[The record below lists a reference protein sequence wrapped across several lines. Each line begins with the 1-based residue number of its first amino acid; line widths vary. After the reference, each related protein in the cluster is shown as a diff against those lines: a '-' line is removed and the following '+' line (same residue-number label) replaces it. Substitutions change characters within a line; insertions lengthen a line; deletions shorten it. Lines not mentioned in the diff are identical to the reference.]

1 MANQSFDSLYTVQ
14 SFVDDYQ
21 IFISSDEETK
31 EKYLGAMWT
40 CNTLSGISQQSI
52 DAIIATLSARYSAHT
67 FIQFGTLST
76 PDIDESIEN
85 YRKGK
90 ASSKGLI
97 GELVYRQI
105 THLEHG
111 VKEPLVYVSGVKLHR
126 KRLIITFK
134 SLVKGY
140 DEMALRQ
147 FSEQA
152 DRFAAGLEAAN
163 LSLLKVNQKGYL
175 EILRQLTHIFDGKDS
190 RYDQSTSLS
199 DQVHYINDMVGVK
212 KNEIFFETG
221 SQPDKNFYAKALSVK
236 YFPEETS
243 IAVMNY
249 LIGDPRGLNNQITE
263 PFYMVLTLH
272 YPDQDAKKSSVEKK
286 SAMINYQSWGSMG
299 KVVPAIGYK
308 KRGIDVLIDEIH
320 NSSTTLVE
328 ANLTTWLFA
337 RTKKEVS
344 DLSESCRSY
353 FKSLHFD
360 MLEDAYI
367 LDGLWAAT
375 APLNATAAGIKDL
388 RRFHSMA
395 TSHAGQFLPIF
406 GEKSG
411 PKTPV
416 IPFLTLRG
424 EVGGFDLYSSQTNF
438 NAIIAAASGSGKS
451 FLTQAMV
458 VNYLA
463 EGAQI
468 WVIDTGYSYKKLALS
483 LGEKATFIDLQPD
496 KPMCINPFSAFLP
509 SHGGENKDFDDEISS
524 VTALFEKMVQQR
536 DPLSDI
542 AVSKLEAAI
551 RSAYGKDQGHTTVVN
566 VAEYLSSQ
574 DNDDLVSHELAAKMH
589 AFSHGQYRQWFDG
602 EATIDLNNDLVVLE
616 LESLKS
622 QPRLKDV
629 VLAML
634 IQKINH
640 QMYTTRGRKK
650 ILFIDEAWSLMDDPL
665 MVKNLEIGFRTARK
679 HDGAIVVITQS
690 IGDLYRSENTKSMIE
705 NAAWLLVLQQNE
717 SAVNDAI
724 DSKRLS
730 IEPYGQQMLKGV
742 HTSRGN
748 YSEVM
753 VINNQDWCIYRL
765 VLDKFTQV
773 MYSTSGQE
781 RNDILDAVD
790 RGEDVIEAIKKLI
803 IGNQS
808 WGLLKHLENQIYQSI
823 EVSNNEGEIRK
834 MIAEIV

>member
-1 MANQSFDSLYTVQ
+1 MASKSFDALYTVQ

-21 IFISSDEETK
+21 IFISSDEQTK
-31 EKYLGAMWT
+31 DMYLGAIWT
-40 CNTLSGISQQSI
+40 CSTLSGISQQNI
-52 DAIIATLSARYSAHT
+52 DAIIATLSSRYSAHT
-67 FIQFGTLST
+67 FIQFATLGT
-76 PDIDESIEN
+76 PDIDDEINS
-85 YRKGK
+85 YKKGK
-90 ASSKGLI
+90 VQSTGLI
-97 GELVYRQI
+97 GELVYRQMS
-105 THLEHG
+105 HLEHG

-126 KRLIITFK
+126 KRLVITFK
-134 SLVKGY
+134 SKVKGY
-140 DEMALRQ
+140 DDMALRV

-152 DRFAAGLEAAN
+152 ERFAAGLNSAN
-163 LSLLKVNQKGYL
+163 LNIKKVNEKGYI
-175 EILRQLTHIFDGKDS
+175 EIMRQLTHIFDARDS
-190 RYDQSTSLS
+190 RYDESTTLS
-199 DQVHYINDMVGVK
+199 DQIHYINDMVEVK

-221 SQPDKNFYAKALSVK
+221 STPEKNFYSKALSVK

-249 LIGDPRGLNNQITE
+249 LIGDPRGLNNQITG

-272 YPDQDAKKSSVEKK
+272 YPDQDEKKSAVEKK
-286 SAMINYQSWGSMG
+286 STIINYQSWGSMG

-308 KRGIDVLIDEIH
+308 KRGIDVLVDEIH

-337 RTKKEVS
+337 RTQKEVS
-344 DLSESCRSY
+344 ALSEACRSY

-367 LDGLWAAT
+367 LDALWSST
-375 APLNATAAGIKDL
+375 VPLNATAAGIKDL
-388 RRFHSMA
+388 NRFHSMA

-411 PKTPV
+411 PKNPV
-416 IPFLTLRG
+416 IPLLTLRG

-451 FLTQAMV
+451 YFAQNLV

-463 EGAQI
+463 ENARV

-483 LGEKATFIDLQPD
+483 LGSKATFIELQPD
-496 KPMCINPFSAFLP
+496 KPMCFNPFSDFLD
-509 SHGGENKDFDDEISS
+509 SHGGEKKDFDDELSS
-524 VTALFEKMVQQR
+524 LVALFEKMVQQR
-536 DPLSDI
+536 DQLSDI

-551 RSAYGKDQGHTTVVN
+551 RSAFNDHQGHTTVVH
-566 VAEYLSSQ
+566 VADYLSAQ
-574 DNDDLVSHELAAKMH
+574 PKEDIVSHELAAKMQ

-602 EATIDLNNDLVVLE
+602 EATINLNSDLVVLE

-629 VLAML
+629 ILAML

-640 QMYTTRGRKK
+640 QMYMTRGRKK
-650 ILFIDEAWSLMDDPL
+650 ILLIDEAWSLMDDPV
-665 MVKNLEIGFRTARK
+665 MVKNLEIGFRVCRK
-679 HDGAIVVITQS
+679 HDGAMVIITQS
-690 IGDLYRSENTKSMIE
+690 IGDLYRSENTKAMIE

-730 IEPYGQQMLKGV
+730 IEPYGQQMLKGI
-742 HTSRGN
+742 HTSKGN

-753 VINNQDWCIYRL
+753 IINNQDWSIYRL
-765 VLDKFTQV
+765 VLDRFTQV
-773 MYSTSGQE
+773 MYSTDGKE
-781 RNDILDAVD
+781 RGDILDAID
-790 RGEDVIEAIKKLI
+790 KGEDVVEAIKRFI
-803 IGNQS
+803 IGEPAWNVLRQI
-808 WGLLKHLENQIYQSI
+808 ENQIYQSI
-823 EVSNNEGEIRK
+823 EASNNEGEIKK
-834 MIAEIV
+834 MISEIV